1 MAQSPVNRNINTAVA
16 GVAITPGTPFDP
28 CTAVNCAV
36 AGASTVTW
44 LDGSTSSVYFVQGSA
59 NPFQITNIAAG
70 GDSSGFV
77 ALYNQ

>member
-1 MAQSPVNRNINTAVA
+1 MGLINPA
-16 GVAITPGTPFDP
+16 GPDWAY
-28 CTAVNCAV
+28 CTHNFHQ
-36 AGASTVTW
+36 ASTVTW